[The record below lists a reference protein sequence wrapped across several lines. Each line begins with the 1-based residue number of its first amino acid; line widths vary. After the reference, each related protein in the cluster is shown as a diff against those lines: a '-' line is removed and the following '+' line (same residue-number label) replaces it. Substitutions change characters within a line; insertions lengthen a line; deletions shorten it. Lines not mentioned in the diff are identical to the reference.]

1 MNLDELRT
9 VRRTERQK
17 DTLQHLRDSFYRDV
31 AEYIED
37 LKDQR
42 TRAAEAADDPF
53 GDPEVGR
60 LTDEIETAEEVVES
74 LYERRV
80 GKVVKL
86 ATFAAADMSGDEGGL
101 THEERNLYDDLVSR
115 IRENRETVL
124 DTLAGSHA
132 GDAAGSD
139 EQSSTAET
147 TEDAPEA
154 PPDTPDP
161 VADADGGDVLAEAMG
176 RDDAT
181 GGGEAT
187 SSDDERHD
195 APSDEAASSAT
206 PTGTTDGGHVAA
218 PNAAAGTGGAD
229 ADGPADTGRTTD
241 SPPAAAGDDAERTTV
256 RITRDVGE
264 IFGVDQRSYD
274 LEREDVVTLPADN
287 AEPLLRKE
295 AAERLD

>member
-1 MNLDELRT
+1 MNLEELRT

-17 DTLQHLRDSFYRDV
+17 DTLQHLRDSFYRDA
-31 AEYIED
+31 AEYIEN
-37 LKDQR
+37 LKRQR
-42 TRAAEAADDPF
+42 KEAADRSDNPF

-86 ATFAAADMSGDEGGL
+86 ATFAAADMGGDEGGL
-101 THEERNLYDDLVSR
+101 TDEERDLYDDLVAR
-115 IRENRETVL
+115 IRENREVVL
-124 DTLAGSHA
+124 DTLANAHGSGESDTA
-132 GDAAGSD
+132 SDASPSQ
-139 EQSSTAET
+139 ES
-147 TEDAPEA
+147 PEEV

-161 VADADGGDVLAEAMG
+161 VADASADDLLAEAMG
-176 RDDAT
+176 
-181 GGGEAT
+181 
-187 SSDDERHD
+187 
-195 APSDEAASSAT
+195 
-206 PTGTTDGGHVAA
+206 TD
-218 PNAAAGTGGAD
+218 
-229 ADGPADTGRTTD
+229 
-241 SPPAAAGDDAERTTV
+241 DDAEQADATATDDAVEAAAPTPDGGDETAATTETGAESEAGGGSDTADEPPTADRTTV

-287 AEPLLRKE
+287 AEPLLQKN